1 LITEKLYHLH
11 GRRLTV
17 RGRLRQGQRG
27 KQEKK
32 GMNRRWVALVFLCS
46 VMMVSAI
53 AARQAAQ
60 PQAKPGGGWTLP
72 PEADTTKNPLT
83 VDAKLLATGKAI
95 FKDKCQKCHGA
106 SGKGDGPD
114 ADPDA
119 QEDMDLTRADRAAKN
134 SEGVM
139 FYKVFNGRK
148 KPKMPA
154 QKDEL
159 TKDQIWSV
167 VAYAQTLR
175 KPAK

>member
-53 AARQAAQ
+53 AARQAQ

>member
-1 LITEKLYHLH
+1 MS
-11 GRRLTV
+11 
-17 RGRLRQGQRG
+17 QRW
-27 KQEKK
+27 
-32 GMNRRWVALVFLCS
+32 MAVVILFSLMTISAL
-46 VMMVSAI
+46 
-53 AARQAAQ
+53 AARQG
-60 PQAKPGGGWTLP
+60 AKPAAGSGSGWTLP
-72 PEADTTKNPLT
+72 PEAQTTKNPLT
-83 VDAKLLATGKAI
+83 VDTKLLATGKAI

-134 SEGVM
+134 PDGVI

-159 TKDQIWSV
+159 TKEQIWSV
-167 VAYAQTLR
+167 VAYVQTLR
-175 KPAK
+175 KTTTP

>member
-1 LITEKLYHLH
+1 M
-11 GRRLTV
+11 RRP
-17 RGRLRQGQRG
+17 
-27 KQEKK
+27 
-32 GMNRRWVALVFLCS
+32 WISLVFLLS
-46 VMMVSAI
+46 AIMVSAM
-53 AARQAAQ
+53 AAKQGAQ
-60 PQAKPGGGWTLP
+60 PAAKSAGGWTLP
-72 PEADTTKNPLT
+72 PEADSTKNPLT

-134 SEGVM
+134 PEGVM
-139 FYKVFNGRK
+139 FFKVYNGRK

-154 QKDEL
+154 QKDEM

>member
-1 LITEKLYHLH
+1 
-11 GRRLTV
+11 
-17 RGRLRQGQRG
+17 
-27 KQEKK
+27 
-32 GMNRRWVALVFLCS
+32 MSRRWIAVVFVFSLMMISAL
-46 VMMVSAI
+46 
-53 AARQAAQ
+53 AARQGAQ
-60 PQAKPGGGWTLP
+60 PPAKSATGWTLP
-72 PEADTTKNPLT
+72 PEAETTKNPLT

-95 FKDKCQKCHGA
+95 FKEKCQKCHGA

-119 QEDMDLTRADRAAKN
+119 QEDMDLTRADRATKN
-134 SEGVM
+134 SDGVM

-167 VAYAQTLR
+167 VAYAKTLR
-175 KPAK
+175 KTTTP